1 VNVSNLF
8 PTHPPGACRLAL
20 IGEAPGAEEV
30 LSGQPFVGSAGR
42 LLTKV
47 LLSVGLTRAELFIGN
62 VCQTRPPG
70 NDLSAFPWDGEEIQ
84 GGIRSLIEDLFV
96 FRPNLI
102 VALGNVPL
110 HLFMAGNVPPKVAKT
125 GFTFPFKISHW
136 RGSLFLSTS
145 LSVTC
150 PSDGL
155 PSPQPPS
162 SPGSSPAPNHP
173 SEVCHHAPGG
183 NGPGASEA
191 SNGCGDSLTPVTL
204 PSMKTLATWHP
215 AGVLRELSKAFE
227 LRQDLRKAVD
237 EGRTPD
243 LNLPA
248 LNLRY
253 GP

>member
-1 VNVSNLF
+1 VNVPNLF

-20 IGEAPGAEEV
+20 IGEAPGAEET
-30 LSGQPFVGSAGR
+30 LSGQPFTGSAGR

-47 LLSVGLTRAELFIGN
+47 LLSVGLTRSELFIGN
-62 VCQTRPPG
+62 VCGIRPPG
-70 NDLSAFPWDGEEIQ
+70 NDLSSFPWGGPEIQ
-84 GGIRSLIEDLFV
+84 GGIRALLEDLFV

-110 HLFMAGNVPPKVAKT
+110 HLFMAGNVSPKLVKG
-125 GFTFPFKISHW
+125 GFVFPFKISHW

-155 PSPQPPS
+155 PSSQPPS
-162 SPGSSPAPNHP
+162 SPGSSPAPIRTQ
-173 SEVCHHAPGG
+173 EVCHHAPGG
-183 NGPGASEA
+183 NGPGASGT
-191 SNGCGDSLTPVTL
+191 SNGCGDSLTQVTL
-204 PSMKTLATWHP
+204 PAMKTLATWHP

-227 LRQDLRKAVD
+227 LRQDLRKAVN
-237 EGRTPD
+237 EGRSPD
-243 LNLPA
+243 LNLPP